1 MLEFAL
7 DGQLL
12 AVILAP
18 LVAAGLT
25 RALMIPATR
34 WGLIDHPGH
43 RKVHDHPTPLVGGLA
58 MLLTLLVLQ
67 AVVGHVPFESWT
79 LLVAL
84 MLVSGIGVADDAH
97 ELSHRA
103 KFVAQALGAVVIVS
117 GTAVWVTHLGDLLGL
132 GTIELGKWSL
142 MITVISVVGVMNAIN
157 MIDGLD
163 GLSGGVSLVSVVML
177 AYLAMTANAQNLVF
191 ELLLFAG
198 AILGF
203 LSLNFRLPGRSK
215 ALVFMGD
222 TGGMVIGML
231 LAWYAVKLAG
241 SPSSLIHPITAV
253 WILAVPLLDMGS
265 VMLLRLQQRKS
276 PFHADQQHMHHVLLK
291 AGYSVNQVVAIMAG
305 FSFAYGVIA
314 IAAERSGVP
323 EVAMF
328 VAFLGL
334 WGLYVLGLKH
344 PERLQVIA
352 KRLISPLSSRSGS
365 DFA

>member
-1 MLEFAL
+1 MFDFL
-7 DGQLL
+7 GQFQWL
-12 AVILAP
+12 AVVLAP
-18 LVAAGLT
+18 CVAAGLT
-25 RALMIPATR
+25 GALMVPAGR

-58 MLLTLLVLQ
+58 MLLTLLLLQ
-67 AVVGHVPFESWT
+67 AAVGGVPFASWT
-79 LLVAL
+79 LLIAL
-84 MLVSGIGVADDAH
+84 LLITGIGVADDAH

-117 GTAVWVTHLGDLLGL
+117 GTSVWVTSLGDLFGL
-132 GTIELGKWSL
+132 GTIDLGKWAL
-142 MITVISVVGVMNAIN
+142 LVTIIAFIGVMNAIN

-163 GLSGGVSLVSVVML
+163 GLAGSVSLVSVILL
-177 AYLAMTANAQNLVF
+177 AFLAMTGDGTGLLF

-203 LSLNFRLPGRSK
+203 LSLNIRISGRAK

-231 LAWYAVKLAG
+231 LAWYSIKLAG
-241 SPSSLIHPITAV
+241 SATSVINPITAV
-253 WILAVPLLDMGS
+253 WILAIPLLEMGS
-265 VMLLRLQQRKS
+265 VMMLRLSQRKS

-305 FSFAYGVIA
+305 FAFLYGVIG
-314 IAAERSGVP
+314 IACERGGVP
-323 EVAMF
+323 ELVMF

-334 WGLYVLGLKH
+334 WVAYVVALKK
-344 PERLQVIA
+344 PQSLQAIA
-352 KRLISPLSSRSGS
+352 RRLIQPVSARSGS
-365 DFA
+365 GLA